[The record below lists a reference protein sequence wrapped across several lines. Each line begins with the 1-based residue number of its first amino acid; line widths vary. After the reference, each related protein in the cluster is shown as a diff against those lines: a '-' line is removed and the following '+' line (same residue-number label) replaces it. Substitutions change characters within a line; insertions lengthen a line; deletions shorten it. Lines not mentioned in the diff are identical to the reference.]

1 MHLYTRSCDCINEY
15 ITNEAVYILLI
26 LEISKQLIIG
36 YLYRPPSSD
45 LDYMD
50 SISSDLE
57 RTADSHKKGVLWIEG
72 DLNLPDITC
81 LSQRGA
87 QILSLST
94 NDFSAMFIIVHLS
107 KW

>member
-1 MHLYTRSCDCINEY
+1 M
-15 ITNEAVYILLI
+15 YILLI

-36 YLYRPPSSD
+36 ALYRAPSSD

-50 SISSDLE
+50 SISGDSE
-57 RTADSHKKGVLWIEG
+57 RIADSHKKGVLWVEG
-72 DLNLPDITC
+72 DLNLPDIIWLLHSIEDSELKFC
-81 LSQRGA
+81 HYK
-87 QILSLST
+87 T